1 MDHGGGGGVNGLS
14 NLVSATVWPLLP
26 PRPALDGR
34 LGERLG
40 VPPLFP
46 QSPFPPTGPD
56 KPIQAVGS
64 RPGVKPI
71 NDESHERMW
80 ELFILHSNDFSQ
92 CFNIMF

>member
-1 MDHGGGGGVNGLS
+1 MDHGGSGGGGGGVNGLS

-56 KPIQAVGS
+56 TPDKALGAPQGS
-64 RPGVKPI
+64 
-71 NDESHERMW
+71 
-80 ELFILHSNDFSQ
+80 SQ
-92 CFNIMF
+92 